1 MSRKHNSTRLLALVM
16 VTALASTAAAQNL
29 ETMELWKPADL
40 SSYGRGKQPNVGYF
54 FNFDYLGYWIPKPDE
69 SDIGDPNSEGLLV
82 YRDDLTSYR
91 QFNTYDTS
99 FFGAEY
105 KHGQRVEFGRVS
117 RDGHGWFISTYSFG
131 TMNQRVNVTGA
142 IDVCF
147 NSNNTT
153 DGLLY
158 GYTPVLISGAAASDA
173 SGSGT
178 TSASAALYQF
188 YQKTPPFDPLTEG
201 TLGRL
206 PVTFDE
212 AKFRLKVK
220 TWSVEANYLKR
231 LRQFHGG
238 GNLEVFMGARY
249 FQFDDT
255 FDVELMGTD
264 RWVYFDGTG
273 GEAATGDDDDDDDDD
288 DDTGDTGDTT
298 TGGGTGTMQIAPRTI
313 LADTYWAT
321 MAQNRVVG
329 PQIGFRY
336 FKIFNRWTLSCEG
349 RFLAGYN
356 AQTVRQRG
364 RLGTELAN
372 GYTGG
377 GGATGDGTTG
387 DSGGTTTSG
396 LSETMTQYRIYTPYR
411 MLQATGFNYREFQG
425 EWAPAAEL
433 RVEAAY
439 QITRSVSFRAGWN
452 GMWMDGLVRGSS
464 VTTYNLFD
472 GSETAVKYKI
482 MGIDMD
488 KNREDIFTHGINVGL
503 EINR

>member
-1 MSRKHNSTRLLALVM
+1 MSRKHISKRLLALVM
-16 VTALASTAAAQNL
+16 VTAFASTAAAQNL
-29 ETMELWKPADL
+29 ETMELWRPADL

-54 FNFDYLGYWIPKPDE
+54 FNFDYLGWWIPKPADV
-69 SDIGDPNSEGLLV
+69 DIGSPTAEGITV
-82 YRDDLTSYR
+82 YRDDLTSYE
-91 QFNTYDTS
+91 QYNTYDTS
-99 FFGAEY
+99 FYGAEY
-105 KHGQRVEFGRVS
+105 KHGQRVEFGRVG
-117 RDGHGWFISTYSFG
+117 RDGWGWFVSTYRFG

-147 NSNNTT
+147 DSSNTT

-158 GYTPVLISGAAASDA
+158 GYTPVLISGTAASSA
-173 SGSGT
+173 SGSGST
-178 TSASAALYQF
+178 TASAALYQF
-188 YQKTPPFDPLTEG
+188 YEKTPPYDPITEG

-212 AKFRLKVK
+212 ASFRLKVQ
-220 TWSVEANYLKR
+220 TWSVEVNAMKR
-231 LRQFHGG
+231 FRQFHRG
-238 GNLEVFMGARY
+238 GNLEVFMGCRY

-255 FDVELMGTD
+255 FDVDLMGTD

-273 GEAATGDDDDDDDDD
+273 GESGDDDDDDDDD
-288 DDTGDTGDTT
+288 TSTGDSGNTT
-298 TGGGTGTMQIAPRTI
+298 NNAGTGTMQIAPRSI
-313 LADTYWAT
+313 LADTYWVT
-321 MAQNRVVG
+321 TAQNRVVG
-329 PQIGFRY
+329 PQIGFRW
-336 FKIFNRWTLSCEG
+336 FKLFNRWTLSCEG

-377 GGATGDGTTG
+377 DTGG
-387 DSGGTTTSG
+387 DSGSGDTGSTTGSG

-411 MLQATGFNYREFQG
+411 MLQATGFDYREFRG

-433 RVEAAY
+433 RLQAAY
-439 QITRSVSFRAGWN
+439 QITNSVSFRAGWT
-452 GMWMDGLVRGSS
+452 GLWMDGLARGST
-464 VTTYNLFD
+464 VTTYNLYD
-472 GSETAVKYKI
+472 GSETAVRYKI

-488 KNREDIFTHGINVGL
+488 KNRETIFTHGINVGI

>member
-1 MSRKHNSTRLLALVM
+1 M

-29 ETMELWKPADL
+29 ETMELWRPADL

-69 SDIGDPNSEGLLV
+69 SDIGDPNSEGILV

-99 FFGAEY
+99 FFGADY
-105 KHGQRVEFGRVS
+105 RHGQRVEFGRVG
-117 RDGHGWFISTYSFG
+117 RDGKGWFISTYRFG
-131 TMNQRVNVTGA
+131 TANQRVNVTGA

-158 GYTPVLISGAAASDA
+158 GYTPVLISGAAASGD
-173 SGSGT
+173 GT
-178 TSASAALYQF
+178 TDAAAALYQF
-188 YQKTPPFDPLTEG
+188 HEKTPPVDPITEG

-212 AKFRLKVK
+212 GKFRLKVK

-255 FDVELMGTD
+255 FSAELIGTD
-264 RWVYFDGTG
+264 RWVYFDGRG
-273 GEAATGDDDDDDDDD
+273 GETPSGDDDDDDDDD
-288 DDTGDTGDTT
+288 DGDTT
-298 TGGGTGTMQIAPRTI
+298 DTGTSPAGTGTLQIAPRSA
-313 LADTYWAT
+313 LSDTYWST
-321 MAQNRVVG
+321 IAQNRVVG

-336 FKIFNRWTLSCEG
+336 FKMYNRWTLSCEG

-377 GGATGDGTTG
+377 DGGDGGDGDTGDGDTG
-387 DSGGTTTSG
+387 DGGG

-411 MLQATGFNYREFQG
+411 MLQSTGFNYREFQG

-433 RVEAAY
+433 RLQAAY
-439 QITRSVSFRAGWN
+439 QITNSVSFRAGWN

-472 GSETAVKYKI
+472 GSETAVKHKI

-488 KNREDIFTHGINVGL
+488 KNREDIFTHGINVGI